1 MNRLK
6 KAASLGFGPLM
17 ERGKGDEGGGPPDA
31 RRALAPPRTYRSR
44 SRSRDRGGG
53 GGASSGVGG
62 EAQNSAAALA
72 VREHQE
78 RRREALR
85 QVLKQASDEPDID
98 GFLNFAK
105 KPKPSLAV
113 GPKLDVKVSKLDLK
127 ISTSTA
133 ARATAA
139 ASGARP
145 KAGAKAAAKPSE
157 PSEPP
162 PPPELTQRQQDEKV
176 RAEFEAMQRKAK
188 RTVNPDAVFDDEVDK
203 DDRYDNLD
211 YDSEEEDSKRRKKEQ
226 KKQREEWRRQRKEE
240 LKHQSQKPK
249 TDGSEGSEDEGGKAS
264 DDEMTKLE
272 KEEKEAA
279 KMRAQTWRTINNN
292 GRYSKV
298 KGQYVGQL
306 SDRDLDK
313 RIQEE
318 KAKNAGQSL
327 MSEAEA
333 IAKLQKGRGGT
344 GGTGGPGG
352 VGRRSRS
359 PKRT

>member
-17 ERGKGDEGGGPPDA
+17 ERGKGDEGGPPDA
-31 RRALAPPRTYRSR
+31 RRASAAPRTYRSR
-44 SRSRDRGGG
+44 SRSRDRT
-53 GGASSGVGG
+53 GASSGVGD
-62 EAQNSAAALA
+62 APNSSAALA
-72 VREHQE
+72 VREQQE

-85 QVLKQASDEPDID
+85 QVLKQASDEPDVD
-98 GFLNFAK
+98 GFLFQAK
-105 KPKPSLAV
+105 KPKPSLQV

-127 ISTSTA
+127 ISTSTV

-145 KAGAKAAAKPSE
+145 KAGAKAASKPKE
-157 PSEPP
+157 PEEPP
-162 PPPELTQRQQDEKV
+162 PALTQRQQDEKV
-176 RAEFEAMQRKAK
+176 TAEFKAMQRKAK
-188 RTVNPDAVFDDEVDK
+188 LTVDPDAEFDDEEDEGKK
-203 DDRYDNLD
+203 DDYGD
-211 YDSEEEDSKRRKKEQ
+211 YDSEEEDNRKRKREQ
-226 KKQREEWRRQRKEE
+226 KKQREDWRKQRKED
-240 LKHQSQKPK
+240 LKKESQKK
-249 TDGSEGSEDEGGKAS
+249 NQDGSGSESDIKGS
-264 DDEMTKLE
+264 DDELTKQQ
-272 KEEKEAA
+272 KEEKEASRL
-279 KMRAQTWRTINNN
+279 RAQTWRTINNN

-318 KAKNAGQSL
+318 KAKNAGQHL

-333 IAKLQKGRGGT
+333 IAKIQKGRGGAG
-344 GGTGGPGG
+344 GGTG
-352 VGRRSRS
+352 RDRS